1 MLCRQMQILSFAI
14 VTVLLLIY
22 VVLQDCFIWPWLV
35 ASHSITSFAQTSW
48 TWLRA
53 AKDPS
58 LPWGIALLQ
67 VSSTP

>member
-1 MLCRQMQILSFAI
+1 MLCKQMQVPSFAI

-22 VVLQDCFIWPWLV
+22 VVLQGYFIWPWLV
-35 ASHSITSFAQTSW
+35 AAHSNTSFAQTSW

-58 LPWGIALLQ
+58 LPWVIALLR
-67 VSSTP
+67 VGSTP